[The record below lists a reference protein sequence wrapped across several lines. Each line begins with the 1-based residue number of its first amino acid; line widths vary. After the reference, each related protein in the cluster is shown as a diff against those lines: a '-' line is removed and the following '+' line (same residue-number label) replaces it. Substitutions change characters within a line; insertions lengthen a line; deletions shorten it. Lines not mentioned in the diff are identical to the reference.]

1 MSHLRGHLATAAS
14 ARPQTRARLSHGL
27 RLAAMGARRTV
38 VLVLVLALAAS
49 ACEKTSEP
57 ASDLRR
63 DDAVTVAS
71 FNFPESVLLAE
82 IYAQALQ
89 GAEIPVERE
98 TALGTRE
105 LVMPALV
112 QGLVELVPEY
122 AGSALLFFSGPGSAS
137 ADHDANHRALASEL
151 SGFGVIAL
159 EASPAEDQNGFAVA
173 RVTAARFGLHTL
185 SDLAPV
191 ADQLTFGGPPECL
204 SRPSCL
210 PGLESTYG
218 IEFGDQILTLDS
230 GGGRTVAAL
239 AQGTVDV
246 ALLFTSDGA
255 IDNNDF
261 VLLKDDQGLQ
271 PAENVTPVVRRDAL
285 ERFPGLAGPVNA
297 VSALLTTDEL
307 RSMNADVAGGADP
320 RAIAAAWL
328 ASSGLAAARCPI
340 WAAPRC

>member
-1 MSHLRGHLATAAS
+1 
-14 ARPQTRARLSHGL
+14 
-27 RLAAMGARRTV
+27 MGARRIL
-38 VLVLVLALAAS
+38 VLVLGLALAAS
-49 ACEKTSEP
+49 ACQQTGEP
-57 ASDLRR
+57 ASDVRR

-82 IYAQALQ
+82 IYARALE
-89 GAEIPVERE
+89 AADVRVKRE

-137 ADHDANHRALASEL
+137 ADHDAIHRALASEL
-151 SGFGVIAL
+151 SGFGVTAL
-159 EASPAEDQNGFAVA
+159 EASPAEDQNGFAVT
-173 RVTAARFGLHTL
+173 RETAARLGLRSL
-185 SDLAPV
+185 SDLAAV

-204 SRPSCL
+204 RRPSCL

-218 IEFGDQILTLDS
+218 IEFGDEILTLDS

-246 ALLFTSDGA
+246 ALMFTSDGA
-255 IDNNDF
+255 VDLNDF
-261 VLLKDDQGLQ
+261 VLLHDDRGLQ

-285 ERFPGLAGPVNA
+285 ERFPGLADALNA
-297 VSALLTTDEL
+297 VSGLLSTDEL
-307 RSMNADVAGGADP
+307 RSMNAELALGADP
-320 RAIAAAWL
+320 RTIAGAWL
-328 ASSGLAAARCPI
+328 ARNGLAGA
-340 WAAPRC
+340 